1 MNGMNKIHTE
11 FSQRDDMFEDEDEV
25 VTQIPEQIR
34 KNARVNSQL
43 VNYSKPDVQ
52 IDNIS
57 DNSNDKYFSRNQNG
71 LVNLNSSP
79 SSVSIK
85 QFMALAQ
92 STKAK

>member
-1 MNGMNKIHTE
+1 MNKIHTE

>member
-1 MNGMNKIHTE
+1 MNKIVTE
-11 FSQRDDMFEDEDEV
+11 FSQRDDMFEDEV
-25 VTQIPEQIR
+25 VTQMPEQIR
-34 KNARVNSQL
+34 RNARNNSQL

-92 STKAK
+92 STKAR

>member
-1 MNGMNKIHTE
+1 MNKIVTE
-11 FSQRDDMFEDEDEV
+11 FSQRDDIFEDEV
-25 VTQIPEQIR
+25 VTQMPEQIR
-34 KNARVNSQL
+34 RNARNNSQL

-57 DNSNDKYFSRNQNG
+57 DNSNDKSFSRNQNE

-92 STKAK
+92 STKAR

>member
-1 MNGMNKIHTE
+1 MNKIHTE

-25 VTQIPEQIR
+25 VTQMPEQIR
-34 KNARVNSQL
+34 RNARNNSQL

-57 DNSNDKYFSRNQNG
+57 DNSNDNYFSRNQNG

-92 STKAK
+92 STKAR

>member
-1 MNGMNKIHTE
+1 
-11 FSQRDDMFEDEDEV
+11 MFEDEDEV
-25 VTQIPEQIR
+25 VTQMPEQIR
-34 KNARVNSQL
+34 RNARNNSQL

-57 DNSNDKYFSRNQNG
+57 DNSNDNYFSRNQNG

-92 STKAK
+92 STKAR

>member
-1 MNGMNKIHTE
+1 MNKIHTE

-25 VTQIPEQIR
+25 VTQMPEQIR
-34 KNARVNSQL
+34 RNARNNSQL

-92 STKAK
+92 STKAR